1 MGPADLAGPLRV
13 MANHNASGVVGRLAA
28 PPRLTG
34 YHGHMSIP
42 LPDSSVPRLLG
53 FDVPTLQTIV
63 DHGADEA
70 IVAML
75 DVAPDAHWLKLFD
88 ERVAALQGE
97 LGLAGVELDGTSILF
112 FGSIADSRRLAT
124 AISALING
132 INMEV
137 AGHNA
142 PLHPPAP

>member
-1 MGPADLAGPLRV
+1 VGPADLAGPLCV
-13 MANHNASGVVGRLAA
+13 LANHNASAVVGRLTA
-28 PPRLTG
+28 PARLTG
-34 YHGHMSIP
+34 YHDGMSIP
-42 LPDSSVPRLLG
+42 VPDSSVPRLLG

-88 ERVAALQGE
+88 ERVAALKGE

-124 AISALING
+124 AISALINAV
-132 INMEV
+132 NMEV
-137 AGHNA
+137 AGRTE
-142 PLHPPAP
+142 PFQPPMA

>member
-1 MGPADLAGPLRV
+1 MG
-13 MANHNASGVVGRLAA
+13 NHNASAIASRRRA
-28 PPRLTG
+28 PQRLTG
-34 YHGHMSIP
+34 YHPRMSIP

-88 ERVAALQGE
+88 ERVAALKGE

-124 AISALING
+124 AVSALINA

-137 AGHNA
+137 AGRNA
-142 PLHPPAP
+142 PFQPTAP